1 MWGAYLSMLLLV
13 VISIFIIGPYSG
25 ILGILMMIYGLQAAY
40 FTKYV
45 ELFKT
50 CYTEEGILENDHQI

>member
-1 MWGAYLSMLLLV
+1 
-13 VISIFIIGPYSG
+13 
-25 ILGILMMIYGLQAAY
+25 MMIYLLQAAY

-45 ELFKT
+45 ELFVK

>member
-1 MWGAYLSMLLLV
+1 MLLLV

-45 ELFKT
+45 ELFKK